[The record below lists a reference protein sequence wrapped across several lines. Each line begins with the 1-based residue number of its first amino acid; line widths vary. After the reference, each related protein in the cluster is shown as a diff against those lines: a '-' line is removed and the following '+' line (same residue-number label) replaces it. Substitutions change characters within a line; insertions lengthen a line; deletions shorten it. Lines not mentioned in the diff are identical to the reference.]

1 MKRNCSS
8 SEISGRRLTLQSL
21 ALRTFCFLA
30 VLGWLAL
37 ESAPSAHAA
46 TFSRE
51 QDVTDLKL
59 GQRVKIDDGTC
70 PPGQVKEIS
79 GAKMTTSGVERG
91 RKCVPRLGIKQK

>member
-1 MKRNCSS
+1 MKRNTYSS
-8 SEISGRRLTLQSL
+8 GIFGQRL
-21 ALRTFCFLA
+21 AFEGFAPRAFCFLA
-30 VLGWLAL
+30 VLGWLAVEL
-37 ESAPSAHAA
+37 APNARAA

-79 GAKMTTSGVERG
+79 GTKMTPSGVERA
-91 RKCVPRLGIKQK
+91 RKCVPRLGAKQK